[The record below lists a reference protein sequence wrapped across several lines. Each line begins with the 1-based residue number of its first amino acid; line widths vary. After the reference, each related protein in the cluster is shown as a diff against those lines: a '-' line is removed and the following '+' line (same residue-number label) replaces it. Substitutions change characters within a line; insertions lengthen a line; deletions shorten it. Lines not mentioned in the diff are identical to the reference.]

1 MVKADI
7 SYFSKWQFN
16 IGWEDQSAHP
26 RSPPLWLIISP
37 WRGKFYALSE
47 LFFIFV
53 LTMTH
58 FSDRL
63 SDGAIIFILV
73 RHMHV
78 WILFISPPPL
88 SQNSVIE
95 KHLPTTINYI
105 QIKLQCV
112 PKIGVA
118 RCFKTRLFPR
128 MFSSQTCFP
137 YHLSIFTQ
145 IHSHSLSPYEPFP
158 NPTVHS
164 LLENHSLVMPIKPVN

>member
-1 MVKADI
+1 
-7 SYFSKWQFN
+7 
-16 IGWEDQSAHP
+16 
-26 RSPPLWLIISP
+26 
-37 WRGKFYALSE
+37 
-47 LFFIFV
+47 
-53 LTMTH
+53 MTH

-105 QIKLQCV
+105 QIKLQCI

-118 RCFKTRLFPR
+118 RCFKTHLFPR
-128 MFSSQTCFP
+128 MFTSQTCFP
-137 YHLSIFTQ
+137 YYLSIFTQ
-145 IHSHSLSPYEPFP
+145 IHSLSLS
-158 NPTVHS
+158 
-164 LLENHSLVMPIKPVN
+164 LLMNHFLILLFIHFWRTIVLSCPSNL

>member
-53 LTMTH
+53 LTITH

-63 SDGAIIFILV
+63 SDGAIIFKLV

-118 RCFKTRLFPR
+118 RCFKHVYFQGCLA
-128 MFSSQTCFP
+128 
-137 YHLSIFTQ
+137 HK
-145 IHSHSLSPYEPFP
+145 
-158 NPTVHS
+158 
-164 LLENHSLVMPIKPVN
+164 LVFLTIYQYLHKYIPIL